1 MTVINTNVKA
11 LFTQAAL
18 KVAGRDGQIAMEQL
32 STGKRINNSK
42 DDAAGLAIA
51 ARMTQNIQGLNQ
63 SIRNAGDAISMI
75 QTAEGATQEIT
86 VMLQRMSEL
95 AVQAANSTYSADQ
108 RSYLDQEFQQLKQ
121 EIIRVSEMHEWN
133 GFPILNGKAGTPV
146 GNPTTTSIVRA
157 GVEATATGKQL
168 MDGDLEIKTDKG
180 SFAIPASVAAADSKS
195 NTIAAGSNN
204 AGSAIAIAAAINSQ
218 VGNTGVS
225 AVAGAASISATKTTV
240 GSTSAQTD
248 LYVNGEK
255 VSLSLAASHT
265 LSQRRQYV
273 MESINAGTAVHGVV
287 AGDSG
292 TGGLTLTT
300 PDGRNLSV
308 WYDSTSVQGS
318 DFGLGLDTTPPS
330 SPLGVT
336 GVSAAAASAFGANE
350 TTAITFPA
358 LTRGESFTL
367 NGMTFTST
375 ATTTA
380 NELAAAFSNLK
391 SGMTA
396 LAAAAANPA
405 AVTKGSFS
413 GTFAEGFTTG
423 TSNGVNVVTATAT
436 SKGNVGDIVTS
447 PILTFTTTQGAAAAT
462 VAATTAGVG
471 SNQQQ
476 ESIATFGDLSKG
488 QSVSFAGLTFTA
500 AADGITAAQVASAF
514 KSVGTTTTTVAYNTA
529 ASGAQAKWVAANA
542 SGHAAIG
549 SFTSGTSL
557 VGTYSASVV
566 ATGSAD
572 AMVTFKAATPSNTQ
586 IDMAPSA
593 AATTAAPV
601 ITITPAAGSV
611 PESAIATFVDLKRGQ
626 SVSFA
631 GLTFTAAADITAD
644 KVATAFKSVGTTA
657 AIDQAAAQTLYS
669 GVSGHAAIGSFTSG
683 TSLAGTFDGA
693 SIGTSQVRFTVTAT
707 GTASTI
713 TSAGVTGANA
723 PNVATTPGKAVQAQV
738 STATFTDLDA
748 GASVTFAGLTF
759 TSGTAGTKAAE
770 LQAAFASIVGTS
782 ATTAQTFTQVNATA
796 GALVSDAIGRF
807 TSGTAVTGG
816 TFAAGGSTGQVTW
829 TAIAP
834 TSTFVVGAAIPTAP
848 TLGTFNA
855 GTSPNKSTV
864 SVTFQSLT
872 AGQSATVKG
881 LTFTAKAAMNA
892 ADVAKAFSGL
902 LLGETAAQVTT
913 RNAATSSLLGTYTGT
928 NEGGANGY
936 TSGAATAA
944 TVLYSGAPALAS
956 TTFDSSKTAGTKSTE
971 TVVFRELSAGQSVTV
986 NGLTFTA
993 KAAMNAVDVG
1003 KAFSGVLTGETAAQ
1017 VTTRNAS
1024 TSSLLGTYTGTN
1036 TAGYASAATTSA
1048 TAVYTSVS
1056 DAAVSFGT
1064 PITGSD
1070 TQTVVASTG
1079 SVESS
1084 VFTFSALKTGQSFTL
1099 NGLEFKAK
1107 KDLTSAEVASAFGSL
1122 TSGTSSTPA
1131 NTANGDYTGSW
1142 KAGYSTAAAS
1152 GATVTATATV
1162 AGSADIEFKSSKS
1175 VTAQGFTVPASTV
1188 YGTVTLKSQNTFII
1202 KPGAN
1207 ANATAT
1213 ASATD
1218 PTFANFS
1225 ALGFEAKTINA
1236 KSIGRLNFQVGPAA
1250 NQLISIDLADFGKNG
1265 DITGLITS
1273 DRAPTNLLTVNS
1285 ANDVIMNVNISLDR
1299 IASTRAN
1306 MGAVMN
1312 RLEHV
1317 IDNLTNVVMNSE
1329 ASRSQIEDADY
1340 AKASTELAR
1349 TQIMQ
1354 QAATAVL
1361 AQANTSQQGVL
1372 KLLQG

>member
-1 MTVINTNVKA
+1 MSVINTNISSM
-11 LFTQAAL
+11 QAQSSVRTSGL
-18 KVAGRDGQIAMEQL
+18 NLSTAMERL
-32 STGKRINNSK
+32 SSGVRINSAK
-42 DDAAGLAIA
+42 DDAAGLAIST
-51 ARMTQNIQGLNQ
+51 RMTASIRGI
-63 SIRNAGDAISMI
+63 SAAIRNANDGISLT
-75 QTAEGATQEIT
+75 QTAEGSLAQIGDN
-86 VMLQRMSEL
+86 LQRIREL
-95 AVQAANSTYSADQ
+95 AVQSANTGNNASDRAAMNNEAKQLIAEIDRVASNTKYNGIALLDGSFRGQDLQVGAGNGANDRIAISIGSAKSSTLGVGGNS
-108 RSYLDQEFQQLKQ
+108 SYAASK
-121 EIIRVSEMHEWN
+121 
-133 GFPILNGKAGTPV
+133 V
-146 GNPTTTSIVRA
+146 GSSV
-157 GVEATATGKQL
+157 GATAL
-168 MDGDLEIKTDKG
+168 
-180 SFAIPASVAAADSKS
+180 ADSALNINGYS
-195 NTIAAGSNN
+195 TSAAISDGVSSTLAATSGIAV
-204 AGSAIAIAAAINSQ
+204 AAAINAISAKSNVTATVGETSVVGTAATGFATAIAAGDVKINGVSIGPIAAASTAGGRGNQ
-218 VGNTGVS
+218 VAAAVNAVSSSTGVTATFDS
-225 AVAGAASISATKTTV
+225 TTGA
-240 GSTSAQTD
+240 
-248 LYVNGEK
+248 
-255 VSLSLAASHT
+255 VSLNAA
-265 LSQRRQYV
+265 
-273 MESINAGTAVHGVV
+273 
-287 AGDSG
+287 
-292 TGGLTLTT
+292 
-300 PDGRNLSV
+300 DGRNITIDAV
-308 WYDSTSVQGS
+308 NAGGRTAVT
-318 DFGLGLDTTPPS
+318 GLGLGTTS
-330 SPLGVT
+330 T
-336 GVSAAAASAFGANE
+336 MAAASAAGN
-350 TTAITFPA
+350 TAAI
-358 LTRGESFTL
+358 
-367 NGMTFTST
+367 
-375 ATTTA
+375 
-380 NELAAAFSNLK
+380 SNLK
-391 SGMTA
+391 I
-396 LAAAAANPA
+396 
-405 AVTKGSFS
+405 
-413 GTFAEGFTTG
+413 
-423 TSNGVNVVTATAT
+423 NGVAIAD
-436 SKGNVGDIVTS
+436 VGGISV
-447 PILTFTTTQGAAAAT
+447 TTTQGAAAVT

-471 SNQQQ
+471 SVQQQ
-476 ESIATFGDLSKG
+476 ESIATFGDLLKG

-500 AADGITAAQVASAF
+500 AADITADKVATAF
-514 KSVGTTTTTVAYNTA
+514 KSVAASANVNAQTA
-529 ASGAQAKWVAANA
+529 AQAQATWVTYAAAQNPA
-542 SGHAAIG
+542 LVNAAIG

-593 AATTAAPV
+593 AATTDAPV
-601 ITITPAAGSV
+601 LSGVLPGSGTTSEV
-611 PESAIATFVDLKRGQ
+611 AVATFVDLKRGQ

-644 KVATAFKSVGTTA
+644 KVATAFKSVATTT
-657 AIDQAAAQTLYS
+657 AIDQAAAQTKYS
-669 GVSGHAAIGSFTSG
+669 GVVSGHAAIGSFTSG

-770 LQAAFASIVGTS
+770 LQAAFASIAGTSAS

-892 ADVAKAFSGL
+892 ADVAKAFSGVL
-902 LLGETAAQVTT
+902 SGETAAQVTT

-928 NEGGANGY
+928 NESVNGY

-944 TVLYSGAPALAS
+944 TVTYTSVSDAAPSPTFAS
-956 TTFDSSKTAGTKSTE
+956 PTAAGTKSTE

-1003 KAFSGVLTGETAAQ
+1003 KAFSGVLTGETAAD
-1017 VTTRNAS
+1017 VTTRNF
-1024 TSSLLGTYTGTN
+1024 SSALLGTYTGTN

-1162 AGSADIEFKSSKS
+1162 AGSADIAFSSSK
-1175 VTAQGFTVPASTV
+1175 FTDLVS
-1188 YGTVTLKSQNTFII
+1188 S
-1202 KPGAN
+1202 
-1207 ANATAT
+1207 
-1213 ASATD
+1213 
-1218 PTFANFS
+1218 
-1225 ALGFEAKTINA
+1225 INA
-1236 KSIGRLNFQVGPAA
+1236 KTAETGVTATLASAGKVSLVSTKGIVLSGAAATSAEITALTGISGTAVASTAA
-1250 NQLISIDLADFGKNG
+1250 NTSTMRSAVTLSSTNAAGINLSGTTAAALAASGLTEESVVAKTTAGAGIS
-1265 DITGLITS
+1265 
-1273 DRAPTNLLTVNS
+1273 
-1285 ANDVIMNVNISLDR
+1285 SLDLTT
-1299 IASTRAN
+1299 ASGSQAALTTLDSAINTITDSRAA
-1306 MGAVMN
+1306 MGAYQN
-1312 RLEHV
+1312 RLTAS
-1317 IDNLTNVVMNSE
+1317 ISNLETTSMNLS
-1329 ASRSQIEDADY
+1329 ASRSRILDTDY
-1340 AKASTELAR
+1340 ARLVVSLA
-1349 TQIMQ
+1349 
-1354 QAATAVL
+1354 
-1361 AQANTSQQGVL
+1361 
-1372 KLLQG
+1372 